1 MSSQDDWLVDPKS
14 NRFIDTYMRGY
25 LDMSGGHLI
34 LRNNDIYVNDGDI
47 SLNGK
52 LLVTG
57 DASMNSKL
65 FVANDVC
72 MNELLMVGNDVSL
85 NSKLFVADDVSMNET
100 LHVGNNVIFD
110 SKLLVEGDA
119 SFNSNVD
126 ISGNLVIRGT
136 LGVYQQ
142 QEIKVINTT
151 VNNYQ
156 LIVTEDISLNGKLYV
171 KDDVSLNSKLFV
183 ADDVCMNEVLM
194 VGNDVSFN
202 SDLFVD
208 GDLSLNGDLSVD
220 GDTRLNTL
228 YVRGWT
234 VLRSTLDVSKN
245 VTFGS
250 TLDVSGAT
258 NVRSTLD
265 VSGVTN
271 LASTLKVSKA
281 ATLSSTLAV
290 TGASTMGSTLKVD
303 DTLTVSKAS
312 ILSSTLNVAKASTL
326 KSTLKVSKATT
337 LSSTLAVTGAS
348 TMGSTLKVNDTLTVS
363 KASILSSTLNVANAS
378 TLCSTLAVTGASTLS
393 STLRV
398 AGASTIDN
406 TLKVNDTLTV
416 SKASTLSSTLTV
428 ANASILKSTLKVS
441 NATTLSSTLYVAN
454 DVSMDTVV
462 TIGGDVS
469 LNNKLYVASDVSM
482 DSILMVGGDV
492 SMNSKLTVHDDVTV
506 ENGGITTNDISL
518 NVSNLPFFATGA
530 FTDNQK
536 IVYSKFSNSDRILNG
551 LYDISA
557 SSVQGVSH
565 PWNVADSTSLL
576 EWVSA
581 SGTGTNSSTNVTY
594 IDNAVS
600 TTVNGEYIQF
610 AFPFHIKLNQYVIN
624 TNNSVK
630 DVRLIG
636 FKDSDFYH
644 INTFTY
650 GTKGGTG
657 ESDTIPIDTSF
668 YSNLFRVVFPQNS
681 NNTSTISVIS
691 LSFSG
696 DVIGSKVNIDNGNI
710 GIGNVN
716 PRSALEITGNMVL
729 SNATSGIN
737 NSGENQEHGRITWA
751 GIGRDISDNHSSYIR
766 SYFEDETYD
775 TSGNLAFGT
784 SDGTTIAE
792 DRFIIHSTGKNEF
805 ITDVSM
811 DSGLFVGGDVSLN
824 SKLYVSGAATMG
836 STLNVNDTLT
846 VSKASILSSTLDV
859 AKASTLKSTINVSK
873 AATLSSTLAVT
884 GASTMGSTLKVN
896 DTLTVSK
903 TSTLSSTLDVA
914 NAATLKST
922 FNVSKA
928 ATLSSTLKVTGAST
942 MGSTL
947 KVNDTLT
954 VSKAS
959 TLSSTLDVAK
969 ASTLKSTF
977 KVSKAAT
984 LSSTLAVTGASTMGS
999 TLKVNDTLTVSK
1011 ASTLKS
1017 TLNVSKAATLSS
1029 TLAVTGAS
1037 TMGSTLKVNDT
1048 LTVSKAS
1055 SLSSTLD
1062 VAKASTLK
1070 STLKVSKAA
1079 TLSSTLT
1086 VTGASTMS
1094 STLKVNDTL
1103 TVSKASSLSSTL
1115 DVAKA
1120 STLKSTLK
1128 VSKAATLSSTLAVTG
1143 ASTMGSTLK
1152 VNDTLT
1158 VSKASTLSSTL
1169 DVAKAS
1175 TLKSTLNVSKA
1186 AALSS
1191 TLEVTGA
1198 STMGSTLKVNDTLT
1212 VSGDTSLNGELYVNN
1227 TITVSGNI
1235 LPMTHLTHDIGSA
1248 QKSFRDIYMSNG
1260 TMYNVDSDGN
1270 TNSMSTD
1277 QGIITVTYTDTV
1289 NSITTKHVQI
1299 GSVDNKTGMG
1309 GLASTDA
1316 SFTLDIQG
1324 NLRVTQDV
1332 SLNSTLHV
1340 GGASTMGS
1348 TLKVNDTLTVSKAST
1363 LSSTLDVAKAS
1374 TLKSTLK
1381 VSKAATLSSTLNVAG
1396 ESTMST
1402 LTVANASVSSK
1413 LEVIGDVS
1421 INSLSANHKITA
1433 TDLSINNDVVIH
1445 NNAVIGN
1452 SDLSYNEVLTVI
1464 GKVVA
1469 TDFIIKSGAEGA
1481 LQLITSKVGTVQLG
1495 SSNTPPKITT
1505 VQGVAESIVIQTGNS
1520 DRFTI
1525 DENGNTTFSND
1536 VSMNAGLEVSNKLL
1550 VAGASTMGSTLKVN
1564 DTLTVSK
1571 ASTLNSTL
1579 YVTKAATLSSTLDVS
1594 KASTLKSTL
1603 AVSKAA
1609 TLSSTLDV
1617 TGATTIGSTLKVND
1631 TLSVSKASTLKSTLA
1646 VSRAT
1651 TLSST
1656 LNVMSDVSMNAGLV
1670 IGGKLVND
1678 SDVSMNAGLEVGG
1691 DVSLNSNVTVNGDLQ
1706 IYGKLDVNQIQN
1718 TNTMNTTVNEY
1729 TLVVTEDLSING
1741 GLSVSED
1748 LSLNGSANI
1757 SNKIIVDKDGD
1768 VTITNQTIVIG
1779 NSIYLSSVIGGSIF
1793 DNIIGGNLNYT
1804 QSFANFTYTISAS
1817 SYNGSSNA
1825 NSVASAFV
1833 NNNSTW
1839 KSDIHRYV
1847 DDTTSQLVA
1856 TTTNPVTTSYFPN
1869 ITDINDSNSSSVSIT
1884 GEYIETILPYPT
1896 TIDSF
1901 EIHTDTYQVPTLGVL
1916 LANSVN
1922 SSGVDVW
1929 VKLIDYNNTTI
1940 TDDSLL
1946 RDTKFSLY
1954 IPIDRQF
1961 ETTKL
1966 RFIVNNINKLT
1977 NTTKTFT
1984 DFDGNQQSIYQ
1995 NNVSIRYINFSGL
2008 VQNAGISVGAGY
2020 SQNTA
2025 NTSMGFATLANNI
2038 IGKNNIALGN
2048 YALSQTTNNDNIAVG
2063 YNSLIAN
2070 TTGDDNIGIGS
2081 NALLNNSSGKNNTA
2095 LGSDSGS
2102 YNDAGVNNTFIG
2114 TTAGYSNRYGDNN
2127 TFVGYNTDISGTHS
2141 HSTAIGAD
2149 AKITGDNQI
2158 VIGTTSDNVKIPG
2171 TIELSGTFS
2180 GDISFNDDIKV
2191 AGSTILKST
2200 LNVTN
2205 ATTLNNTLNVGGK
2218 TTLTTLDVNSVSNFK
2233 SNVTVTSGNTFTSD
2247 NIIINGTAIL
2257 NNTLSVTNATTLNN
2271 TLSVTGATT
2280 LKSTLNVTGQA
2291 TLQSRLD
2298 VAGDVSLNQKA
2309 TIKNLNVTENTHTN
2323 TLTTA
2328 GASTINGKLTV
2339 APTQDINLANKFIMT
2354 HGTNNNITTITD
2366 TTIKIFNSG
2375 SDFIRIENNKMIIT
2389 GATNNTEVLD
2399 ITGTITTNAVLLK
2412 AGGTVT
2418 TTGDTATTSRST
2430 IIGDASNGM
2439 GMYPLGGTGAE
2450 VDPYTGIKFTPYIGG
2465 ADTNIDVFTIDNSGN
2480 TNIAGEL
2487 TIDNSLNV
2495 TSNSTLTNL
2504 KTAGDTSLNNLQ
2516 VINATT
2522 LDSTLIVN
2530 NATTLSSTLNVTG
2543 TTTLSD
2549 VTVTDATNLSSTLN
2563 VSNATTLSSTLNVTG
2578 SSTFNDTLTV
2588 SKETALNSDVDI
2600 SGNVSVSHGQFTVND
2615 ISFNVTNLP
2624 ISITNAFTSNQ
2635 KILYSQYS
2643 DSERVFNNLYDISA
2657 SSVYQD
2663 SIDNQPWKLFDGL
2676 NTSIW
2681 KSGANT
2687 GTSSNTDVRYVD
2699 SGGTVQG
2706 ISGEYVQ
2713 ITFPFYIKLSEV
2725 IINAFDTIGVPGIL
2739 IGYLDNSFNY
2749 IGETTGGFSID
2760 PQITTSVSITNSFY
2774 SDTFRIVFEENVNN
2788 ATEINLSEI
2797 SFDGDVVGS
2806 KVHIDNGNLGVGT
2819 TDPRSALEVTGDM
2832 VISKPING
2840 ENTSGDSVEH
2850 GRIVWAGIGRDISNN
2865 NHSSYIRSYFEN
2877 GTYDTSGNLAF
2888 GTSDGTTVAND
2899 RFVINANGINNFIT
2913 DVSMDSNL
2921 AVNGDV
2927 SFNSN
2932 LYIKEKVWVD
2942 GTVGIGTSNPVVVFD
2957 INDTGALRIPVGE
2970 SNQRPIDITGASNDT
2985 SYYGSI
2991 RYNTNNTEFEGYG
3004 PGGTWNALS
3013 GVNNISKNTKITA
3026 AEPTTAGTNNE
3037 LKFYTASAGSTTTGE
3052 TQLRMII
3059 KNTGDISMNHKLS
3072 VAGEVRLNSKLD
3084 VTGAST
3090 MGSTLKVNDTL
3101 TVSKASTLSSTL
3113 DVANASTLKSTLKVS
3128 KAATLSSTL
3137 AVTGASTMGSTL
3149 KVNDTLTVSK
3159 ASTLSSTLDVSKA
3172 STLKSTLKVS
3182 GASTLSSTL
3191 AVTGASTMGST
3202 LKVNDT
3208 LTVSKA
3214 STLSSTLDVAKAST
3228 LKSTLKVSGASTL
3241 SSTLDVTGAATM
3253 GSTLKVDGDVSMNA
3267 NADILGNLIIKGR
3280 IGMNTQGTPVTTLD
3294 ISATDAIRIP
3304 VGLTSERPTNQVYDT
3319 EYYGSIRYNTNNSQF
3334 EGYGPGGAWGSL
3346 GGVINVAQTTKILAA
3361 EPNADS
3367 TNNQLT
3373 FYTDNVKRMVIDSNG
3388 DVSMGY
3394 NLSVSGAATMS
3405 STLTVDGK
3413 TTLSDDVSMNA
3424 DVDISG
3430 NLVIKGNLSVFQT
3443 KATETINTTVNDY
3456 TLIVTEDI
3464 SLNGTLISSKDI
3476 SVNSITV
3483 GRGSGDISTNTVV
3496 GYQALDSNTEGSNN
3510 IAVGFYAGDSN
3521 TSGSRN
3527 TYIGSDT
3534 TTNDGTYND
3543 STAIGYGAS
3552 ITASNQIVLGRSSE
3566 TVVVPGDISLN
3577 GTPYAPTA
3585 SFGDESNQI
3594 ATTEFVSNALT
3605 VGVDLTSNQTITGIK
3620 SFTNGIDIS
3629 GSTISPGKLVYYINQ
3644 LGQTITTSNGDI
3656 RVSINQDGTIVALGD
3671 YKYSSNKGRV
3681 QIYQYNSTNSNWS
3694 QLGGNLDGDSTS
3706 EYHGFSLSLSSD
3718 GHTVAIGAYGADEG
3732 GSDKG
3737 RVRVYD
3743 LSANSWNQVGSNI
3756 VGVND
3761 SDQIGSSVSLSSNG
3775 SIVAVGGRNYNDSD
3789 KGVVRV
3795 YEYVND
3801 GTSSS
3806 WTKLGEDIDG
3816 ENSYDYSGG
3825 YQTYGQAVSLS
3836 ADGHTVAIGAY
3847 DNDDNGGASGH
3858 VRVYEYSD
3866 NNNDGTS
3873 TWNLVGSD
3881 IDGEAAGDYSGFSV
3895 SLSSDGS
3902 IVAIGAYR
3910 SDSNTGHVRVF
3921 GYGEY
3926 TQSDYDAGTYYYNS
3940 QTQNSSHTKPLII
3953 TENDTAPVVGNSY
3966 WMQLGQDIDGE
3977 AAGDYSGIS
3986 VSLSSDGSIVAI
3998 GSRYANAESNDAGHV
4013 RVYRRDTTTTNGWT
4027 QIGPDIDGPTNYY
4040 SFGTSVSLSADGST
4054 VAISS
4059 QSTSQVKT
4067 YKITSTM
4074 SIEMNTLSVTSI
4086 NSLTV
4091 GRGGGNI
4098 DTNTAFGYQA
4108 LTSNTTGYE
4117 NTAIGY
4123 NSGSNCT
4130 TGLSNT
4136 FIGSNTGF
4144 ISTTNYSNSTALG
4157 RNAKITAHNQ
4167 IMLGTNGES
4176 VVAPWRMSIGTTST
4190 SYKLN
4195 VNGDVNADSY
4205 NASSDYR
4212 IKENIVPISDTSY
4225 NIDNLRPVTYTN
4237 TKMERQ
4243 DFGVIAHEIQEQIPF
4258 LVTGEKDGEHHQ
4270 SVNYNGLIG
4279 LLLNEVQQ
4287 LKKRVNELERSNP

>member
-85 NSKLFVADDVSMNET
+85 NSRLFVADDVSMNET

-156 LIVTEDISLNGKLYV
+156 LIITEDISLNGKLYV
-171 KDDVSLNSKLFV
+171 KEDVSLNSKLFV

-258 NVRSTLD
+258 NLRSSLD
-265 VSGVTN
+265 VSGVTY

-281 ATLSSTLAV
+281 ATLNSTLAV
-290 TGASTMGSTLKVD
+290 TGASTMSSTLKVD

-363 KASILSSTLNVANAS
+363 KASILSSTLNVAKAS
-378 TLCSTLAVTGASTLS
+378 TLGSTLAVTGASTLS

-441 NATTLSSTLYVAN
+441 NATTLSSTLYVAS

-469 LNNKLYVASDVSM
+469 LNNKLYVANDVSM

-518 NVSNLPFFATGA
+518 NVSQLPFFATGA

-536 IVYSKFSNSDRILNG
+536 IVYSEFSNSDRVLNG

-557 SSVQGVSH
+557 SSVEGNNQ
-565 PWNVADSTSLL
+565 PWNVATNTIAS
-576 EWVSA
+576 EWISA
-581 SGTGTNSSTNVTY
+581 DGTGRSTQTIVTY

-636 FKDSDFYH
+636 FKDTEFYH
-644 INTFTY
+644 MNTYTNNGN
-650 GTKGGTG
+650 GTKGGNN

-668 YSNLFRVVFPQNS
+668 YSNLFRIVFPQNS
-681 NNTSTISVIS
+681 NNTPTITVIY

-696 DVIGSKVNIDNGNI
+696 DVIGTKVNIDNGNI
-710 GIGNVN
+710 GIGNDN

-729 SNATSGIN
+729 SNATAGIN

-751 GIGRDISDNHSSYIR
+751 GIGRDINNNHSSYIR

-775 TSGNLAFGT
+775 TTGSLAFGT

-836 STLNVNDTLT
+836 STLNVNDTL
-846 VSKASILSSTLDV
+846 SV
-859 AKASTLKSTINVSK
+859 A
-873 AATLSSTLAVT
+873 
-884 GASTMGSTLKVN
+884 
-896 DTLTVSK
+896 
-903 TSTLSSTLDVA
+903 
-914 NAATLKST
+914 
-922 FNVSKA
+922 
-928 ATLSSTLKVTGAST
+928 
-942 MGSTL
+942 
-947 KVNDTLT
+947 
-954 VSKAS
+954 KAS

-969 ASTLKSTF
+969 ASTLKST
-977 KVSKAAT
+977 
-984 LSSTLAVTGASTMGS
+984 
-999 TLKVNDTLTVSK
+999 
-1011 ASTLKS
+1011 
-1017 TLNVSKAATLSS
+1017 
-1029 TLAVTGAS
+1029 
-1037 TMGSTLKVNDT
+1037 
-1048 LTVSKAS
+1048 
-1055 SLSSTLD
+1055 
-1062 VAKASTLK
+1062 
-1070 STLKVSKAA
+1070 LKVSNA
-1079 TLSSTLT
+1079 
-1086 VTGASTMS
+1086 V
-1094 STLKVNDTL
+1094 
-1103 TVSKASSLSSTL
+1103 
-1115 DVAKA
+1115 
-1120 STLKSTLK
+1120 
-1128 VSKAATLSSTLAVTG
+1128 TLSSTLAVTG

-1169 DVAKAS
+1169 NVTKAS
-1175 TLKSTLNVSKA
+1175 TLKSTLKVSKAVTLSSTLEVTGASTMGSTLKVNDTLSVSKASTLSSTLDVVKAATLKSTLNVSKA

-1235 LPMTHLTHDIGSA
+1235 LPTAHLTYDIGSA
-1248 QKSFRDIYMSNG
+1248 DKSFRDIYMSNG
-1260 TMYNVDSDGN
+1260 TMYNVESGGN

-1277 QGIITVTYTDTV
+1277 QGIITVTYIDNTTDP
-1289 NSITTKHVQI
+1289 SISTQHVQI
-1299 GSVDNKTGMG
+1299 SSVDNKTGMG

-1363 LSSTLDVAKAS
+1363 LNSTLAVTGAS
-1374 TLKSTLK
+1374 TMG
-1381 VSKAATLSSTLNVAG
+1381 STLNVVG

-1402 LTVANASVSSK
+1402 LTVSNASVSSM
-1413 LEVIGDVS
+1413 LEVTGDVS

-1445 NNAVIGN
+1445 NNALIGN
-1452 SDLSYNEVLTVI
+1452 SDISDNEVLTVI

-1469 TDFIIKSGAEGA
+1469 TDFIIKSGTDGIT
-1481 LQLITSKVGTVQLG
+1481 QLITSKVGTVQLG
-1495 SSNTPPKITT
+1495 SSDTPPKITT
-1505 VQGVAESIVIQTGNS
+1505 GINAAESIVIQTGNN

-1536 VSMNAGLEVSNKLL
+1536 VSMNAGLEVTGNVSLNSNLY
-1550 VAGASTMGSTLKVN
+1550 VVN
-1564 DTLTVSK
+1564 DVSMNAGLEVNGK
-1571 ASTLNSTL
+1571 LVNNA
-1579 YVTKAATLSSTLDVS
+1579 DVS
-1594 KASTLKSTL
+1594 MNAGLVVGGKL
-1603 AVSKAA
+1603 
-1609 TLSSTLDV
+1609 
-1617 TGATTIGSTLKVND
+1617 VND
-1631 TLSVSKASTLKSTLA
+1631 
-1646 VSRAT
+1646 
-1651 TLSST
+1651 
-1656 LNVMSDVSMNAGLV
+1656 SDVSMNAGLV
-1670 IGGKLVND
+1670 IGGKLVNNN
-1678 SDVSMNAGLEVGG
+1678 DVSMNAGLEVGG
-1691 DVSLNSNVTVNGDLQ
+1691 DVSLNSNVTINGDLQ

-1748 LSLNGSANI
+1748 LSLNGSANL
-1757 SNKIIVDKDGD
+1757 SNKIIIDKDGD
-1768 VTITNQTIVIG
+1768 VTVTNQNIVIG
-1779 NSIYLSSVIGGSIF
+1779 NSIYLSSVVGGGVF
-1793 DNIIGGNLNYT
+1793 ENFEEGQNDYT
-1804 QSFANFTYTISAS
+1804 KSFAGYTYTIEAS
-1817 SYNGSSNA
+1817 SYNNA
-1825 NSVASAFV
+1825 SKAYSIANAFV
-1833 NNNSTW
+1833 NNNATW
-1839 KSDIHRYV
+1839 KSAIDRYI
-1847 DDTTSQLVA
+1847 DDTEDNSQLVA
-1856 TTTNPVTTSYFPN
+1856 NTTVTTSYFSN
-1869 ITDINDSNSSSVSIT
+1869 IINVNNGSSPFST
-1884 GEYIETILPYPT
+1884 NGEYIEIILPYPT
-1896 TIDSF
+1896 TIDNF

-1916 LANSVN
+1916 LGSMVN
-1922 SSGVDVW
+1922 SSGTDVW
-1929 VKLIDYNNTTI
+1929 VKIADYNKTNETN
-1940 TDDSLL
+1940 DSLL
-1946 RDTKFSLY
+1946 RDTKITIS
-1954 IPIDRQF
+1954 IPVDDQF
-1961 ETTKL
+1961 ETSKL
-1966 RFIVNNINKLT
+1966 RFVVRKINKGT
-1977 NTTKTFT
+1977 NTELTTYDALSDT
-1984 DFDGNQQSIYQ
+1984 NVTIYK

-2008 VQNAGISVGAGY
+2008 VQNTGISVGAGY

-2025 NTSMGFATLANNI
+2025 NTSIGFATLAKNI
-2038 IGKNNIALGN
+2038 TGKNNIAVGN
-2048 YALSQTTNNDNIAVG
+2048 YALSQTTNSDNIAVG
-2063 YNSLIAN
+2063 YNSLIVN
-2070 TTGDDNIGIGS
+2070 TTGSYNIAVGS
-2081 NALLNNSSGKNNTA
+2081 NALLNNSDGLNNNA
-2095 LGSDSGS
+2095 LGTNSGAS
-2102 YNDAGVNNTFIG
+2102 NDGGNNNTFIG
-2114 TTAGYSNRYGDNN
+2114 TNSGYSNRNGDNN
-2127 TFVGYNTDISGTHS
+2127 TFVGYNTDVSGNHS

-2158 VIGTTSDNVKIPG
+2158 VIGTTTDNVKIPG
-2171 TIELSGTFS
+2171 TMEISDTLS
-2180 GDISFNDDIKV
+2180 
-2191 AGSTILKST
+2191 
-2200 LNVTN
+2200 VTD
-2205 ATTLNNTLNVGGK
+2205 ATTLNNTL
-2218 TTLTTLDVNSVSNFK
+2218 
-2233 SNVTVTSGNTFTSD
+2233 
-2247 NIIINGTAIL
+2247 
-2257 NNTLSVTNATTLNN
+2257 SVTDATTLNN

-2280 LKSTLNVTGQA
+2280 LNNTLSVTGA
-2291 TLQSRLD
+2291 TTLQSRLD
-2298 VAGDVSLNQKA
+2298 VAGDVSFNQNA
-2309 TIKNLNVTENTHTN
+2309 TINQLNVTGATTLNSTLNVGGKTTLFTLDVNNQSTFKANVIVTSGQKLTAYDTDINGPAELSNTLKVANAATLNNTLNVANATTLSSTLYVGNATTLQSRLYVIGDVSLTNVTATNLNITENTSAN
-2323 TLTTA
+2323 TLTTS
-2328 GASTINGKLTV
+2328 GDTTINGKLTV
-2339 APTQDINLANKFIMT
+2339 APDQDINLVNKIKISDS
-2354 HGTNNNITTITD
+2354 NNITTITD
-2366 TTIKIFNSG
+2366 NTINISN
-2375 SDFIRIENNKMIIT
+2375 FIEIKNNKITIT
-2389 GATNNTEVLD
+2389 GASDATEVMD
-2399 ITGTITTNAVLLK
+2399 VTGTIRTSSVILK
-2412 AGGTVT
+2412 AGGTIT
-2418 TTGDTATTSRST
+2418 TTGTSSSTSTST

-2439 GMYPLGGTGAE
+2439 GIYPLEGVGTEA
-2450 VDPYTGIKFTPYIGG
+2450 DPYTGIKFVPFVDNL
-2465 ADTNIDVFTIDNSGN
+2465 DTDNTVFSVDNSGN
-2480 TNIAGEL
+2480 AQIFRDL

-2495 TSNSTLTNL
+2495 TGKSNLTTL
-2504 KTAGDTSLNNLQ
+2504 KTTGDTSLNNLQ

-2530 NATTLSSTLNVTG
+2530 DATTIASSFNVNGMTTLSN
-2543 TTTLSD
+2543 

-2578 SSTFNDTLTV
+2578 SSTFNDTITV
-2588 SKETALNSDVDI
+2588 SKKTALNLGVDI
-2600 SGNVSVSHGQFTVND
+2600 SGNVSVSHGPFTVND

-2643 DSERVFNNLYDISA
+2643 DSERVFNGLYDITA
-2657 SSVYQD
+2657 SSTY
-2663 SIDNQPWKLFDGL
+2663 STENEPWHVFDGTTNNVWRSAL
-2676 NTSIW
+2676 NT
-2681 KSGANT
+2681 GAN
-2687 GTSSNTDVRYVD
+2687 SNTDVRYID
-2699 SGGTVQG
+2699 SDGTIQG
-2706 ISGEYVQ
+2706 ISGEYIQ
-2713 ITFPFYIKLSEV
+2713 ITFPFYIKLSNV
-2725 IINAFDTIGVPGIL
+2725 NIDPSSNIGVPGIL
-2739 IGYLDNSFNY
+2739 IGYHDNSFNY
-2749 IGETTGGFSID
+2749 IGETTSQFDSTPG
-2760 PQITTSVSITNSFY
+2760 ITTSVDITNSFY
-2774 SDTFRIVFEENVNN
+2774 SDTFRIVFGESDTSNDP
-2788 ATEINLSEI
+2788 EIELYEI
-2797 SFDGDVVGS
+2797 SFDGDVLGS
-2806 KVHIDNGNLGVGT
+2806 KVYIDNGNLGVGT

-2832 VISKPING
+2832 IISKPING

-2899 RFVINANGINNFIT
+2899 RFVINASGINNFIT

-2932 LYIKEKVWVD
+2932 LD
-2942 GTVGIGTSNPVVVFD
+2942 
-2957 INDTGALRIPVGE
+2957 
-2970 SNQRPIDITGASNDT
+2970 
-2985 SYYGSI
+2985 
-2991 RYNTNNTEFEGYG
+2991 
-3004 PGGTWNALS
+3004 
-3013 GVNNISKNTKITA
+3013 
-3026 AEPTTAGTNNE
+3026 
-3037 LKFYTASAGSTTTGE
+3037 
-3052 TQLRMII
+3052 
-3059 KNTGDISMNHKLS
+3059 
-3072 VAGEVRLNSKLD
+3072 
-3084 VTGAST
+3084 
-3090 MGSTLKVNDTL
+3090 
-3101 TVSKASTLSSTL
+3101 VSK
-3113 DVANASTLKSTLKVS
+3113 ASTLKSTLKVS

-3149 KVNDTLTVSK
+3149 KVN
-3159 ASTLSSTLDVSKA
+3159 
-3172 STLKSTLKVS
+3172 
-3182 GASTLSSTL
+3182 G
-3191 AVTGASTMGST
+3191 
-3202 LKVNDT
+3202 N
-3208 LTVSKA
+3208 
-3214 STLSSTLDVAKAST
+3214 
-3228 LKSTLKVSGASTL
+3228 
-3241 SSTLDVTGAATM
+3241 
-3253 GSTLKVDGDVSMNA
+3253 VSMK
-3267 NADILGNLIIKGR
+3267 ADVDISGDLIIKGR
-3280 IGMNTQGTPVTTLD
+3280 IGMNTQGVPVTTLD

-3304 VGLTSERPTNQVYDT
+3304 VGKSNQRPIDISGASNNTS
-3319 EYYGSIRYNTNNSQF
+3319 YYGSIRYNTTNSQF
-3334 EGYGPGGAWGSL
+3334 EGYGAGGTWGSL

-3367 TNNQLT
+3367 SNNQLT

-3424 DVDISG
+3424 NVDISG

-3483 GRGSGDISTNTVV
+3483 GRGNGDISTNTVV

-3566 TVVVPGDISLN
+3566 TIVVPGDISLN

-3594 ATTEFVSNALT
+3594 ATTKFVSNALT
-3605 VGVDLTSNQTITGIK
+3605 VGVDLTSDQTITGIK

-3629 GSTISPGKLVYYINQ
+3629 GSTISPGELIYYINQ
-3644 LGQTITTSNGDI
+3644 LGQTISGSNYDI
-3656 RVSINQDGTIVALGD
+3656 RVSINQDGTIIALGE
-3671 YKYSSNKGRV
+3671 YKYNSNQGRV
-3681 QIYQYNSTNSNWS
+3681 QIYQYNSTTSTWA
-3694 QLGGNLDGDSTS
+3694 QLG
-3706 EYHGFSLSLSSD
+3706 
-3718 GHTVAIGAYGADEG
+3718 V
-3732 GSDKG
+3732 
-3737 RVRVYD
+3737 D
-3743 LSANSWNQVGSNI
+3743 LVGYTTNH
-3756 VGVND
+3756 
-3761 SDQIGSSVSLSSNG
+3761 
-3775 SIVAVGGRNYNDSD
+3775 
-3789 KGVVRV
+3789 
-3795 YEYVND
+3795 
-3801 GTSSS
+3801 
-3806 WTKLGEDIDG
+3806 
-3816 ENSYDYSGG
+3816 YSGRS
-3825 YQTYGQAVSLS
+3825 VSLS
-3836 ADGHTVAIGAY
+3836 ADGLTVAIGEDFYSEARGRVRVY
-3847 DNDDNGGASGH
+3847 EYNGTSTWNQVGTDIVGEYSDFMGKSVSLSSDGSIVAIGGLKGTSINRGI
-3858 VRVYEYSD
+3858 VRVYEYSSV
-3866 NNNDGTS
+3866 NDGWTK
-3873 TWNLVGSD
+3873 LGGD
-3881 IDGEAAGDYSGFSV
+3881 IDGENTSDQSGSGESGQSVSLSSDGLTVAIGAKYNDGTTGTSSDDRGHVRVYQYNSNKIDPVTDQDSSDFGPVGWNRLGQDIDGETTYSLSGGSV

-3902 IVAIGAYR
+3902 IVAIGAMNN
-3910 SDSNTGHVRVF
+3910 SAI
-3921 GYGEY
+3921 GYIKVY
-3926 TQSDYDAGTYYYNS
+3926 QYND
-3940 QTQNSSHTKPLII
+3940 
-3953 TENDTAPVVGNSY
+3953 DTSTWDP
-3966 WMQLGQDIDGE
+3966 LGQAIDRHTIIGSYVHYI
-3977 AAGDYSGIS
+3977 GSTVSIS
-3986 VSLSSDGSIVAI
+3986 ADGSRIAFSQWARPSSTVS
-3998 GSRYANAESNDAGHV
+3998 GAGA
-4013 RVYRRDTTTTNGWT
+4013 VYVYQRDTTTTLGWSP
-4027 QIGPDIDGPTNYY
+4027 IGPTIDGTIVSGY
-4040 SFGTSVSLSADGST
+4040 FGKYVALSADGST
-4054 VAISS
+4054 VIGGASNSNVVRTFKISP
-4059 QSTSQVKT
+4059 T
-4067 YKITSTM
+4067 IP
-4074 SIEMNTLSVTSI
+4074 IEINALNVTSI

-4091 GRGGGNI
+4091 GKGGGNI
-4098 DTNTAFGYQA
+4098 GTNTAVGTDALMANTDGYVNTAVGTNA
-4108 LTSNTTGYE
+4108 LMANTDGYE
-4117 NTAIGY
+4117 NTAIGV

-4130 TGLSNT
+4130 TGWSNI

-4144 ISTTNYSNSTALG
+4144 SSTTNYSNSTALG

-4167 IMLGTNGES
+4167 IMLGT
-4176 VVAPWRMSIGTTST
+4176 
-4190 SYKLN
+4190 SYETVKIPGN
-4195 VNGDVNADSY
+4195 CEADAFNAT
-4205 NASSDYR
+4205 SDYR
-4212 IKENIVPISDTSY
+4212 IKENVIPISDTSY

-4237 TKMERQ
+4237 TIHNKQ
-4243 DFGVIAHEIQEQIPF
+4243 DIGLIAHEVQEKFPF
-4258 LVTGEKDGEHHQ
+4258 LVKGEKDGEHNQ
-4270 SVNYNGLIG
+4270 AVNYIGLIG
-4279 LLLNEVQQ
+4279 VLIHEIQQ
-4287 LKKRVNELERSNP
+4287 LKKRVNELEQSNP

>member
-85 NSKLFVADDVSMNET
+85 NSKLFVANDVCMNELLMVGNDVSLNSRLFVADDVSMNET

-156 LIVTEDISLNGKLYV
+156 LIITEDISLNGKLYV
-171 KDDVSLNSKLFV
+171 KEDVSLNSKLFV

-258 NVRSTLD
+258 NLRSSLD
-265 VSGVTN
+265 VSGVTY

-281 ATLSSTLAV
+281 ATLNSTLAV
-290 TGASTMGSTLKVD
+290 TGASTMSSTLKVD

-363 KASILSSTLNVANAS
+363 KASILSSTLNVAKAS
-378 TLCSTLAVTGASTLS
+378 TLGSTLAVTGASTLS

-441 NATTLSSTLYVAN
+441 NATTLSSTLYVAS

-469 LNNKLYVASDVSM
+469 LNNKLYVANDVSM

-518 NVSNLPFFATGA
+518 NVSQLPFFATGA

-536 IVYSKFSNSDRILNG
+536 IVYSEFSNSDRVLNG

-557 SSVQGVSH
+557 SSVEGNNQ
-565 PWNVADSTSLL
+565 PWNVATNTIAS
-576 EWVSA
+576 EWISA
-581 SGTGTNSSTNVTY
+581 DGTGRSTQTIVTY

-636 FKDSDFYH
+636 FKDTEFYH
-644 INTFTY
+644 MNTYTNNGN
-650 GTKGGTG
+650 GTKGGNN

-668 YSNLFRVVFPQNS
+668 YSNLFRIVFPQNS
-681 NNTSTISVIS
+681 NNTPTITVIY

-696 DVIGSKVNIDNGNI
+696 DVIGTKVNIDNGNI
-710 GIGNVN
+710 GIGNDN

-729 SNATSGIN
+729 SNATAGIN

-751 GIGRDISDNHSSYIR
+751 GIGRDINNNHSSYIR

-775 TSGNLAFGT
+775 TTGSLAFGT

-836 STLNVNDTLT
+836 STLNVNDTL
-846 VSKASILSSTLDV
+846 SV
-859 AKASTLKSTINVSK
+859 A
-873 AATLSSTLAVT
+873 
-884 GASTMGSTLKVN
+884 
-896 DTLTVSK
+896 
-903 TSTLSSTLDVA
+903 
-914 NAATLKST
+914 
-922 FNVSKA
+922 
-928 ATLSSTLKVTGAST
+928 
-942 MGSTL
+942 
-947 KVNDTLT
+947 
-954 VSKAS
+954 KAS

-969 ASTLKSTF
+969 ASTLKST
-977 KVSKAAT
+977 
-984 LSSTLAVTGASTMGS
+984 
-999 TLKVNDTLTVSK
+999 
-1011 ASTLKS
+1011 
-1017 TLNVSKAATLSS
+1017 
-1029 TLAVTGAS
+1029 
-1037 TMGSTLKVNDT
+1037 
-1048 LTVSKAS
+1048 
-1055 SLSSTLD
+1055 
-1062 VAKASTLK
+1062 
-1070 STLKVSKAA
+1070 LKVSNA
-1079 TLSSTLT
+1079 
-1086 VTGASTMS
+1086 V
-1094 STLKVNDTL
+1094 
-1103 TVSKASSLSSTL
+1103 
-1115 DVAKA
+1115 
-1120 STLKSTLK
+1120 
-1128 VSKAATLSSTLAVTG
+1128 TLSSTLAVTG

-1169 DVAKAS
+1169 NVTKASTLKSTLKVSKAVTLSSTLEVTGASTMGSTLKVNDTLSVSKASTLSSTLDVVKAATLKSTLNVSNAATLKSTLNVSNAATLKSTLNVSKAATLSSTLEVTGASTIGSTLKVNDTLTVSKASTLSSTLNVAKAATLKS
-1175 TLKSTLNVSKA
+1175 TLNVSKAATLSSTLAVTGASTMSSTLNVNDTLTVSKASTLSSTLDVVKAATLKSTLNVSKA

-1235 LPMTHLTHDIGSA
+1235 LPTAHLTYDIGSA
-1248 QKSFRDIYMSNG
+1248 DKSFRDIYMSNG
-1260 TMYNVDSDGN
+1260 TMYNVDSGGN

-1277 QGIITVTYTDTV
+1277 QGIITVTYTD
-1289 NSITTKHVQI
+1289 NTTDPISTQHVQI
-1299 GSVDNKTGMG
+1299 DSVNNKTGMG

-1363 LSSTLDVAKAS
+1363 LNSTLAVTGAS
-1374 TLKSTLK
+1374 TMG
-1381 VSKAATLSSTLNVAG
+1381 STLNVVG

-1402 LTVANASVSSK
+1402 LTVSNASVSSM
-1413 LEVIGDVS
+1413 LEVTGDVS

-1445 NNAVIGN
+1445 NNALIGN
-1452 SDLSYNEVLTVI
+1452 SDISDNEVLTVI

-1469 TDFIIKSGAEGA
+1469 TDFIIKSGTDGIT
-1481 LQLITSKVGTVQLG
+1481 QLITSKVGTVQLG
-1495 SSNTPPKITT
+1495 SSDTPPKITT
-1505 VQGVAESIVIQTGNS
+1505 GINAAESIVIQTGNN

-1536 VSMNAGLEVSNKLL
+1536 VSMNAGLEVTGNVSLNSNLY
-1550 VAGASTMGSTLKVN
+1550 VVN
-1564 DTLTVSK
+1564 DVSMNAGLEVNGK
-1571 ASTLNSTL
+1571 LVNNA
-1579 YVTKAATLSSTLDVS
+1579 DVS
-1594 KASTLKSTL
+1594 MNAGLVVGGKL
-1603 AVSKAA
+1603 
-1609 TLSSTLDV
+1609 
-1617 TGATTIGSTLKVND
+1617 VND
-1631 TLSVSKASTLKSTLA
+1631 SDVSMNAGLVVGGKL
-1646 VSRAT
+1646 V
-1651 TLSST
+1651 
-1656 LNVMSDVSMNAGLV
+1656 NDSDVSMNAGLV
-1670 IGGKLVND
+1670 IGGKLVNNNDVSMNAGLVVGGKLVND
-1678 SDVSMNAGLEVGG
+1678 SDVSMNAGLVIGGKLVNNNDVSMNAGLEVGG
-1691 DVSLNSNVTVNGDLQ
+1691 DVSLNSNVTINGDLQ

-1748 LSLNGSANI
+1748 LSLNGSANL
-1757 SNKIIVDKDGD
+1757 SNKIIIDKDGD
-1768 VTITNQTIVIG
+1768 VTVTNQNIVIG
-1779 NSIYLSSVIGGSIF
+1779 NSIYLSSVVGGGVF
-1793 DNIIGGNLNYT
+1793 ENFEEGQNDYT
-1804 QSFANFTYTISAS
+1804 KSFAGYTYTIEAS
-1817 SYNGSSNA
+1817 SYNNA
-1825 NSVASAFV
+1825 SKAYSIANAFV
-1833 NNNSTW
+1833 NNNATW
-1839 KSDIHRYV
+1839 KSAIDRYI
-1847 DDTTSQLVA
+1847 DDTEDNSQLVA
-1856 TTTNPVTTSYFPN
+1856 NTTVTTSYFSN
-1869 ITDINDSNSSSVSIT
+1869 IINVNNGSSPFST
-1884 GEYIETILPYPT
+1884 NGEYIEIILPYPT
-1896 TIDSF
+1896 TIDNF

-1916 LANSVN
+1916 LGSMVN
-1922 SSGVDVW
+1922 SSGTDVW
-1929 VKLIDYNNTTI
+1929 VKIADYNKTNETN
-1940 TDDSLL
+1940 DSLL
-1946 RDTKFSLY
+1946 RDTKITIS
-1954 IPIDRQF
+1954 IPVDDQF
-1961 ETTKL
+1961 ETSKL
-1966 RFIVNNINKLT
+1966 RFVVRKINKGT
-1977 NTTKTFT
+1977 NTELTTYDALSDT
-1984 DFDGNQQSIYQ
+1984 NVTIYK

-2008 VQNAGISVGAGY
+2008 VQNTGISVGAGY

-2025 NTSMGFATLANNI
+2025 NTSIGFATLAKNI
-2038 IGKNNIALGN
+2038 TGKNNIAVGN
-2048 YALSQTTNNDNIAVG
+2048 YALSQTTNSDNIAVG
-2063 YNSLIAN
+2063 YNSLIVN
-2070 TTGDDNIGIGS
+2070 TTGSYNIAVGS
-2081 NALLNNSSGKNNTA
+2081 NALLNNSDGLNNNA
-2095 LGSDSGS
+2095 LGTNSGAS
-2102 YNDAGVNNTFIG
+2102 NDGGNNNTFIG
-2114 TTAGYSNRYGDNN
+2114 TNSGYSNRNGDNN
-2127 TFVGYNTDISGTHS
+2127 TFVGYNTDVSGNHS

-2158 VIGTTSDNVKIPG
+2158 VIGTTTDNVKIPG
-2171 TIELSGTFS
+2171 TMEISDTLS
-2180 GDISFNDDIKV
+2180 
-2191 AGSTILKST
+2191 
-2200 LNVTN
+2200 VTD
-2205 ATTLNNTLNVGGK
+2205 ATTLNNTL
-2218 TTLTTLDVNSVSNFK
+2218 
-2233 SNVTVTSGNTFTSD
+2233 
-2247 NIIINGTAIL
+2247 
-2257 NNTLSVTNATTLNN
+2257 SVTDATTLNN

-2280 LKSTLNVTGQA
+2280 LNNTLSVTGA
-2291 TLQSRLD
+2291 TTLQSRLD
-2298 VAGDVSLNQKA
+2298 VAGDVSFNQNA
-2309 TIKNLNVTENTHTN
+2309 TINQLNVTGATTLNSTLNVGGKTTLFTLDVNNQSTFKANVIVTSGQKLTAYDTDINGPAELSNTLKVANAATLNNTLNVANATTLSSTLYVGNATTLQSRLYVIGDVSLTNVTATNLNITENTSAN
-2323 TLTTA
+2323 TLTTS
-2328 GASTINGKLTV
+2328 GDTTINGKLTV
-2339 APTQDINLANKFIMT
+2339 APDQDINLVNKIKISDS
-2354 HGTNNNITTITD
+2354 NNITTITD
-2366 TTIKIFNSG
+2366 NTINISN
-2375 SDFIRIENNKMIIT
+2375 FIEIKNNKITIT
-2389 GATNNTEVLD
+2389 GASDATEVMD
-2399 ITGTITTNAVLLK
+2399 VTGTIRTSSVILK
-2412 AGGTVT
+2412 AGGTIT
-2418 TTGDTATTSRST
+2418 TTGTSSSTSTST

-2439 GMYPLGGTGAE
+2439 GIYPLEGVGTEA
-2450 VDPYTGIKFTPYIGG
+2450 DPYTGIKFVPFVDNL
-2465 ADTNIDVFTIDNSGN
+2465 DTDNTVFSVDNSGN
-2480 TNIAGEL
+2480 AQIFRDL

-2495 TSNSTLTNL
+2495 TGKSNLTTL
-2504 KTAGDTSLNNLQ
+2504 KTTGDTSLNNLQ

-2530 NATTLSSTLNVTG
+2530 DATTIASSFNVNGMTTLSN
-2543 TTTLSD
+2543 

-2578 SSTFNDTLTV
+2578 SSTFNDTITV
-2588 SKETALNSDVDI
+2588 SKKTALNLGVDI
-2600 SGNVSVSHGQFTVND
+2600 SGNVSVSHGPFTVND

-2643 DSERVFNNLYDISA
+2643 DSERVFNGLYDITA
-2657 SSVYQD
+2657 SSTY
-2663 SIDNQPWKLFDGL
+2663 STENEPWHVFDGTTNNVWRSAL
-2676 NTSIW
+2676 NT
-2681 KSGANT
+2681 GAN
-2687 GTSSNTDVRYVD
+2687 SNTDVRYID
-2699 SGGTVQG
+2699 SDGTIQG
-2706 ISGEYVQ
+2706 ISGEYIQ
-2713 ITFPFYIKLSEV
+2713 ITFPFYIKLSNV
-2725 IINAFDTIGVPGIL
+2725 NIDPSSNIGVPGIL
-2739 IGYLDNSFNY
+2739 IGYHDNSFNY
-2749 IGETTGGFSID
+2749 IGETTSQFDSTPG
-2760 PQITTSVSITNSFY
+2760 ITTSVDITNSFY
-2774 SDTFRIVFEENVNN
+2774 SDTFRIVFGESDTSNDP
-2788 ATEINLSEI
+2788 EIELYEI
-2797 SFDGDVVGS
+2797 SFDGDVLGS
-2806 KVHIDNGNLGVGT
+2806 KVYIDNGNLGVGT

-2832 VISKPING
+2832 IISKPING

-2899 RFVINANGINNFIT
+2899 RFVINASGINNFIT

-2932 LYIKEKVWVD
+2932 LDVSKASTLKSTLKVSKAATLSSTLAV
-2942 GTVGIGTSNPVVVFD
+2942 
-2957 INDTGALRIPVGE
+2957 
-2970 SNQRPIDITGASNDT
+2970 
-2985 SYYGSI
+2985 
-2991 RYNTNNTEFEGYG
+2991 TN
-3004 PGGTWNALS
+3004 
-3013 GVNNISKNTKITA
+3013 A
-3026 AEPTTAGTNNE
+3026 A
-3037 LKFYTASAGSTTTGE
+3037 
-3052 TQLRMII
+3052 
-3059 KNTGDISMNHKLS
+3059 
-3072 VAGEVRLNSKLD
+3072 
-3084 VTGAST
+3084 T
-3090 MGSTLKVNDTL
+3090 MGSTLKVNNTL

-3113 DVANASTLKSTLKVS
+3113 DVAKAATLKSTLKVS

-3149 KVNDTLTVSK
+3149 KVNNTLTVSKASTLSSTLDVAKAFTLKSTLKVSKAATLSSTLAVTNAATMGSTLKVDDTLTVAK

-3191 AVTGASTMGST
+3191 AVTNAATMGSTLKVDDTLTVAKASTLSSTLDVSKASTLKSTLKVSKAATLSSTLVVTNAATMGST

-3228 LKSTLKVSGASTL
+3228 LKSTLKVSKAATL
-3241 SSTLDVTGAATM
+3241 SSTLAVTGASTM
-3253 GSTLKVDGDVSMNA
+3253 GSTLKVNGNVSMK
-3267 NADILGNLIIKGR
+3267 ADVDISGDLIIKGR
-3280 IGMNTQGTPVTTLD
+3280 IGMNTQGVPVTTLD

-3304 VGLTSERPTNQVYDT
+3304 VGKSNQRPIDISGASNNTS
-3319 EYYGSIRYNTNNSQF
+3319 YYGSIRYNTTNSQF
-3334 EGYGPGGAWGSL
+3334 EGYGAGGTWGSL

-3367 TNNQLT
+3367 SNNQLT

-3424 DVDISG
+3424 NVDISG

-3483 GRGSGDISTNTVV
+3483 GRGNGDISTNTVV

-3566 TVVVPGDISLN
+3566 TIVVPGDISLN

-3594 ATTEFVSNALT
+3594 ATTKFVSNALT
-3605 VGVDLTSNQTITGIK
+3605 VGVDLTSDQTITGIK

-3629 GSTISPGKLVYYINQ
+3629 GSTISPGELIYYINQ
-3644 LGQTITTSNGDI
+3644 LGQTISGSNYDI
-3656 RVSINQDGTIVALGD
+3656 RVSINQDGTIIALGE
-3671 YKYSSNKGRV
+3671 YKYNSNQGRV
-3681 QIYQYNSTNSNWS
+3681 QIYQYNSTTSTWA
-3694 QLGGNLDGDSTS
+3694 QLG
-3706 EYHGFSLSLSSD
+3706 
-3718 GHTVAIGAYGADEG
+3718 V
-3732 GSDKG
+3732 
-3737 RVRVYD
+3737 D
-3743 LSANSWNQVGSNI
+3743 LVGYTTNH
-3756 VGVND
+3756 
-3761 SDQIGSSVSLSSNG
+3761 
-3775 SIVAVGGRNYNDSD
+3775 
-3789 KGVVRV
+3789 
-3795 YEYVND
+3795 
-3801 GTSSS
+3801 
-3806 WTKLGEDIDG
+3806 
-3816 ENSYDYSGG
+3816 YSGRS
-3825 YQTYGQAVSLS
+3825 VSLS
-3836 ADGHTVAIGAY
+3836 ADGLTVAIGEDFYSEARGRVRVY
-3847 DNDDNGGASGH
+3847 EYNGTSTWNQVGTDIVGEYSDFMGKSVSLSSDGSIVAIGGLKGTSINRGI
-3858 VRVYEYSD
+3858 VRVYEYSSV
-3866 NNNDGTS
+3866 NDGWTK
-3873 TWNLVGSD
+3873 LGGD
-3881 IDGEAAGDYSGFSV
+3881 IDGENTSDQSGSGESGQSVSLSSDGLTVAIGAKYNDGTTGTSSDDRGHVRVYQYNSNKIDPVTDQDSSDFGPVGWNRLGQDIDGETTYSLSGGSV

-3902 IVAIGAYR
+3902 IVAIGAMNN
-3910 SDSNTGHVRVF
+3910 SAI
-3921 GYGEY
+3921 GYIKVY
-3926 TQSDYDAGTYYYNS
+3926 QYND
-3940 QTQNSSHTKPLII
+3940 
-3953 TENDTAPVVGNSY
+3953 DTSTWDP
-3966 WMQLGQDIDGE
+3966 LGQAIDRHTIIGSYVHYI
-3977 AAGDYSGIS
+3977 GSTVSIS
-3986 VSLSSDGSIVAI
+3986 ADGSRIAFSQWARPSSTVS
-3998 GSRYANAESNDAGHV
+3998 GAGA
-4013 RVYRRDTTTTNGWT
+4013 VYVYQRDTTTTLGWSP
-4027 QIGPDIDGPTNYY
+4027 IGPTIDGTIVSGY
-4040 SFGTSVSLSADGST
+4040 FGKYVALSADGST
-4054 VAISS
+4054 VIGGASNSNVVRTFKISP
-4059 QSTSQVKT
+4059 T
-4067 YKITSTM
+4067 IP
-4074 SIEMNTLSVTSI
+4074 IEINALNVTSI

-4091 GRGGGNI
+4091 GKGGGNI
-4098 DTNTAFGYQA
+4098 GTNTAVGTDALMANTDGYVNTAVGTNA
-4108 LTSNTTGYE
+4108 LMANTDGYE
-4117 NTAIGY
+4117 NTAIGV

-4130 TGLSNT
+4130 TGWSNI

-4144 ISTTNYSNSTALG
+4144 SSTTNYSNSTALG

-4167 IMLGTNGES
+4167 IMLGT
-4176 VVAPWRMSIGTTST
+4176 
-4190 SYKLN
+4190 SYETVKIPGN
-4195 VNGDVNADSY
+4195 CEADAFNAT
-4205 NASSDYR
+4205 SDYR
-4212 IKENIVPISDTSY
+4212 IKENVIPISDTSY

-4237 TKMERQ
+4237 TIHNKQ
-4243 DFGVIAHEIQEQIPF
+4243 DIGLIAHEVQEKFPF
-4258 LVTGEKDGEHHQ
+4258 LVKGEKDGEHNQ
-4270 SVNYNGLIG
+4270 AVNYIGLIG
-4279 LLLNEVQQ
+4279 VLIHEIQQ
-4287 LKKRVNELERSNP
+4287 LKKRVNELEQSNP